1 MTALSTSFPL
11 SAPNFSTSIAA
22 LGPDGTQDI
31 SSCSYPLLTTVPV
44 NYSERGSQK
53 PKQSVILTTP
63 SYLPTADFNPHLAT
77 RRVQRVNGTALHSG
91 SQTRDGSDG
100 LWELQF
106 SLQALHWTI
115 GCTRR
120 KACRERILLR
130 AAVLHTGVCSLSPSP
145 RILSRETYLSLG
157 VRCYALV
164 ITFQYGQILCL
175 IANE

>member
-1 MTALSTSFPL
+1 MELVAFGCSSTHMDGVVDCLSPVSGVSGLGRHIGKEGKKKHCDKKKKKKKTLLVADRMTALSTSFPL

-91 SQTRDGSDG
+91 S
-100 LWELQF
+100 
-106 SLQALHWTI
+106 
-115 GCTRR
+115 
-120 KACRERILLR
+120 
-130 AAVLHTGVCSLSPSP
+130 
-145 RILSRETYLSLG
+145 
-157 VRCYALV
+157 
-164 ITFQYGQILCL
+164 
-175 IANE
+175 